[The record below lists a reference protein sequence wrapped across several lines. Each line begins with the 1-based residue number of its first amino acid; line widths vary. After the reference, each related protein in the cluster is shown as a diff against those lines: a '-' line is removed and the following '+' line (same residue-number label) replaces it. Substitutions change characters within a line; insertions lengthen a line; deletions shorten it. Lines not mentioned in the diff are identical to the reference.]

1 MKRAVVVTIVVIVLA
16 LLAFFGWSWL
26 TKEPK
31 PEVDTQP
38 QTLYQESQE
47 VNTQVSAE
55 KEKSPEA
62 EKPIGIQQP
71 QETTVP
77 ELRRPKTF
85 SELQQEIKA
94 LCASLDEK
102 KYIQAYNLEGGIC
115 RHMTNLIEKLAYNP
129 PVVTGETKDLYT
141 LLSNTAHLYRTIGQK
156 NITLTKDILVH
167 ERDSVEED
175 LALINQWLMMGI
187 ETGRLKIGLRHLY
200 EYAGFFLDT
209 LGGKSY
215 LSRRNSKT
223 RTLVQYYAILIID
236 QANKERMN
244 RYGIDIV
251 EFIDILS
258 DDIRSH
264 TGLQRSAEYLAV
276 LSRLKAENMH

>member
-31 PEVDTQP
+31 PEVETQP
-38 QTLYQESQE
+38 QTLYQESQD
-47 VNTQVSAE
+47 VNTQVPAE
-55 KEKSPEA
+55 KKQVPEA
-62 EKPIGIQQP
+62 EKSLGVQAP

-85 SELQQEIKA
+85 NELQQEIKA

-102 KYIQAYNLEGGIC
+102 KYIQDYKLEGGTC
-115 RHMTNLIEKLAYNP
+115 RHMTNLMEKLAYNP
-129 PVVTGETKDLYT
+129 PVVTGETRDLYT

-156 NITLTKDILVH
+156 NIALTKDILVH
-167 ERDSVEED
+167 EQDSVEENM
-175 LALINQWLMMGI
+175 ALIDQWLMMGI

-209 LGGKSY
+209 LGGKAY
-215 LSRRNSKT
+215 LSRRYSKT
-223 RTLVQYYAILIID
+223 RTLMQYYAILIVD

-251 EFIDILS
+251 PFIDILS

-276 LSRLKAENMH
+276 LDRIKADNKH